1 MTSTEEATA
10 STPAQQS
17 PASLPP
23 LGFISVEVIIHRPPG
38 DPFNEA
44 TWPFPLIR
52 ERAKDSKVSQVVSS
66 AGYDDDFIAH
76 FVDAG
81 QRLVQ
86 RGAVGIITS
95 CGFLAMAQPELSERL
110 PVPVLTSA
118 LVQVP
123 SIIAMLPREKKV
135 GILTYDDSRLG
146 DMHLEKLGIPPSRV
160 CIQGAPADG
169 HLRHHIRDGAEY
181 VHEQIETELVQVAQK
196 MMTKY
201 PEIAAV
207 CLECTNM
214 PPFAEAIQKAIG
226 KPVYDIC
233 TAGSWFY
240 SGLVTRRPSRWNPI
254 PKDTIEG
261 RT

>member
-1 MTSTEEATA
+1 MTSSEVATA
-10 STPAQQS
+10 LTPAQQS
-17 PASLPP
+17 PATLPP
-23 LGFISVEVIIHRPPG
+23 LGFISVEVILHRPPG

-52 ERAKDSKVSQVVSS
+52 ERAKDSKESQVVSS
-66 AGYDDDFIAH
+66 TGYDDDFIAR

-123 SIIAMLPREKKV
+123 SIIALLAPKQKV

-146 DMHLEKLGIPPSRV
+146 DMHLEKLGILPSRV

-169 HLRHHIRDGAEY
+169 HLRHHIQDGAKY
-181 VHEQIETELVQVAQK
+181 VHEQIETELVEVAQE
-196 MMTKY
+196 MR
-201 PEIAAV
+201 
-207 CLECTNM
+207 
-214 PPFAEAIQKAIG
+214 PFRKRLANPCMISTR
-226 KPVYDIC
+226 P
-233 TAGSWFY
+233 
-240 SGLVTRRPSRWNPI
+240 GLGFTL
-254 PKDTIEG
+254 DL
-261 RT
+261 